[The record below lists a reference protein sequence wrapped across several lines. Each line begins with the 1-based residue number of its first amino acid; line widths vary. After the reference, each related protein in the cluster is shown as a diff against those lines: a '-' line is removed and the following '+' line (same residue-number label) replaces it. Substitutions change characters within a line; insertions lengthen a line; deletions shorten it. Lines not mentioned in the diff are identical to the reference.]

1 MANYDAEIRV
11 KAKVDN
17 SEIVRLEASMESAE
31 EKAEDLQEAVEQ
43 VSVDK
48 SAAENAK
55 RTADEMGDLSKKA
68 KDAAREM
75 SKFEAISKTATIRLN
90 DGRIFDFDG
99 NLIRQASDATEELH
113 QKQTNLADTAER
125 LAPSMKNLADE
136 TKEIAQAAKSM
147 DPVKNTLDFIKKS
160 FQDIPTIF
168 GVIKGKL
175 SVGSKEMASEWD
187 NLSNKAAAYKQTLK
201 ELEQEDKGFGD
212 AEYDQTYIQ
221 WQRAEQAIKDY
232 KSNLMKTNGIQA
244 TLSNGMKRVGKS
256 ISNTFRRMLGGAKE
270 FFSSVLRGGR
280 TSNSVFKTMASRMK
294 GLALSLLVFNW
305 ISKGFNA
312 MVEGMK
318 SGFKSLMR
326 HSDDYANSVQSL
338 KNSMSTLGNQFAA
351 TFAPIVQ
358 MAIPYLIQLINW
370 INTAMNA
377 VAQLI
382 ATLSGKDTWT
392 RATKVQAG
400 YNDELD
406 NTASSAKKAFGALAK
421 FDDLDVLQKQDDSAS
436 GSGAGGAATGGFEEV
451 PVDNKWKNIADW
463 LREMWEN
470 SDFYELGELLGQK
483 LKDALDNIPWD
494 GIKESAR
501 KIGKSIATFINGF
514 IEVDGLGYSIGNTLA
529 QAFNTAFEFLYSFV
543 SNFHWS
549 SLGTFIADGLNGV
562 FQNIDWGLI
571 RNTFLLGARGIA
583 DAINSFVDELDWTQ
597 ISTSIS
603 NALNILSRT
612 IYTFFD
618 TVDWGEIGTKI
629 GQQIMQTI
637 EKIDWSSAGAALNS
651 MAWALLNAIDA
662 ALEELDWLVI
672 GESIRDFLT
681 AIDWVPLLQEVGSMI
696 AETLDGILVAS
707 FTALGGDGNALQKQ
721 WEEGRKI
728 REQEREDFRTWAT
741 DIEQEAKSFTDRV
754 SEELSNPEKWDLTT
768 AVSTMGES
776 WRAFIDESL
785 SPTIDNLKQS
795 LTDAFTAL
803 SEFILGI
810 PEAWQGFAETY
821 IAPLIESCRTF
832 FVDGWQDIK
841 EKVKLA
847 VEDMK
852 NSIQEKFN
860 IIKEKSE
867 ELKKKFDDLKLKA
880 SSAFT
885 TMKTNILNAIQPVID
900 RIQQFIDKVQ
910 AAIQAIKDFLNSG
923 FEKISSFASG
933 IGSKLSGVFS
943 GGGVSV
949 FASAPTAASYS
960 MDNVP
965 ALASGSVIRGGNPFL
980 ALLGDQPT
988 GQTNI
993 EAPLSTIEQAVENVM
1008 SRNGY
1013 GMGGAARIVL
1023 QLNGQD
1029 VGEAMLDDL
1038 LSVMNRRGLDVEVL
1052 GVT

>member
-1 MANYDAEIRV
+1 MPQYDGTIRV
-11 KAKVDN
+11 DTKIDAKNSTAQMMKIVD
-17 SEIVRLEASMESAE
+17 S
-31 EKAEDLQEAVEQ
+31 
-43 VSVDK
+43 
-48 SAAENAK
+48 
-55 RTADEMGDLSKKA
+55 
-68 KDAAREM
+68 
-75 SKFEAISKTATIRLN
+75 
-90 DGRIFDFDG
+90 
-99 NLIRQASDATEELH
+99 
-113 QKQTNLADTAER
+113 
-125 LAPSMKNLADE
+125 
-136 TKEIAQAAKSM
+136 
-147 DPVKNTLDFIKKS
+147 IKKS
-160 FQDIPTIF
+160 ENEISRLTSKMNELKNVKTPTEEY
-168 GVIKGKL
+168 KKL
-175 SVGSKEMASEWD
+175 E
-187 NLSNKAAAYKQTLK
+187 K
-201 ELEQEDKGFGD
+201 ELESASAEVEKIYQKMQKFKEIGFDVIPESAIADLDKASLLVGDLELKMDELVKSGRAFHLGSDSDEYIKMADRVDDLTRNIHTSEMRLSELHAKQKPVESTFEKICKTASGMGKIFGN
-212 AEYDQTYIQ
+212 AG
-221 WQRAEQAIKDY
+221 RVAGKAFRHMKDGAKKLFSSITSGTK
-232 KSNLMKTNGIQA
+232 KSNGLLATFVSRLNGI
-244 TLSNGMKRVGKS
+244 
-256 ISNTFRRMLGGAKE
+256 
-270 FFSSVLRGGR
+270 
-280 TSNSVFKTMASRMK
+280 
-294 GLALSLLVFNW
+294 ALSLLVFNW
-305 ISKGFNA
+305 ISKGFNK
-312 MVEGMK
+312 MVEGMNA
-318 SGFKSLMR
+318 GFKNLMKY
-326 HSDDYANSVQSL
+326 SDDYANSVQSL

-421 FDDLDVLQKQDDSAS
+421 FDDLDVLQKQDDSGS

-463 LREMWEN
+463 LKEMWEN

-543 SNFHWS
+543 RNFHWD
-549 SLGTFIADGLNGV
+549 SLGAFIADGLNGV

-603 NALNILSRT
+603 NALNTLSQT
-612 IYTFFD
+612 IITFFD
-618 TVDWGEIGTKI
+618 TVDWSELGSKI
-629 GQQIMQTI
+629 GEQIMQTI
-637 EKIDWSSAGAALNS
+637 EKINWGDAGAALS
-651 MAWALLNAIDA
+651 KMAQSLLDAINA
-662 ALEELDWLVI
+662 ALGELDWAKIGKSI
-672 GESIRDFLT
+672 GEFIGAIEWDTIMQSVGKAIADALTGAIVAAFAALTGEDLMKLWEENKASDKVTTSNPYKSGDQSSASWLELDIFNWDDTSELFKKAGEDIGENLMLGLLEGITAAFLGVYEPILDLFNLI
-681 AIDWVPLLQEVGSMI
+681 IDGVKELLGIESPSTVFYDIGLNIILGLLNGLS
-696 AETLDGILVAS
+696 ETWNTIMEWFAGI
-707 FTALGGDGNALQKQ
+707 KQ
-721 WEEGRKI
+721 W
-728 REQEREDFRTWAT
+728 
-741 DIEQEAKSFTDRV
+741 
-754 SEELSNPEKWDLTT
+754 
-768 AVSTMGES
+768 
-776 WRAFIDESL
+776 
-785 SPTIDNLKQS
+785 
-795 LTDAFTAL
+795 
-803 SEFILGI
+803 
-810 PEAWQGFAETY
+810 
-821 IAPLIESCRTF
+821 
-832 FVDGWQDIK
+832 FVDGWEEIKEQVAEKVEMLKEKVTTTLENLKLNVQQKFNTIK
-841 EKVKLA
+841 EKADDL
-847 VEDMK
+847 K
-852 NSIQEKFN
+852 NKF
-860 IIKEKSE
+860 E
-867 ELKKKFDDLKLKA
+867 DLKLKA

-949 FASAPTAASYS
+949 FASAPAAASYS

-1013 GMGGAARIVL
+1013 GMGGVARIVL

-1029 VGEAMLDDL
+1029 VGEALVDDL
-1038 LSVMNRRGLDVEVL
+1038 LSVMSRRGLDVEVL